1 MGAFAAKREE
11 ELGYRPTAGNQGRL
25 GALRDPLPCWSAFTE
40 GHVTAEG
47 KLSACCFDATSNWT
61 MADLGKQSFM
71 DAWNSPSFVNLCQAH
86 LRKDVRG
93 TVCEKCLA
101 YG

>member
-1 MGAFAAKREE
+1 
-11 ELGYRPTAGNQGRL
+11 LH
-25 GALRDPLPCWSAFTE
+25 S
-40 GHVTAEG
+40 
-47 KLSACCFDATSNWT
+47 FDATSNWT

-71 DAWNSPSFVNLCQAH
+71 DAWNSPAFVNLREAH